1 MTSKTEAQDFARQD
15 VSGFAG
21 NDPNIKPRRTLFI
34 AGLAHA
40 LHDGFTDL
48 IYILL
53 PVWQAEFGL
62 SYAAL
67 ATLRGLYA
75 GAMASLQV
83 PMGFLTRR
91 FGGRAILALGTAMA
105 AAGYTLAGL
114 SGGLIGV
121 CISLFISGTGSSTQH
136 PIASAA
142 VARAYGTAARGP
154 LGTYNFAGDLGK
166 AAVPA
171 AVSVLLLVM
180 SWRYTLISIS
190 VVGFAVAAI
199 VAIFMPPIGRA
210 VAETSAKT
218 GPGQGRGGF
227 GLLFAIGIL
236 DTGVRMGLLTFL
248 PFLLKAKGA
257 ELPTI
262 GLALAL
268 VFVGGAFGKIV
279 CGPLGAR
286 FGVVATVIA
295 TEGATAIGILALLVL
310 PLTATMVMLPVL
322 GAMLNGTSSVLYGTV
337 PELAKA
343 NKTEQAFALFYTGTI
358 GSGAIAP
365 VFYGMFGDLVGVW
378 WATVAIA
385 ATAVAIFPVVLM
397 LSPRLATK

>member
-1 MTSKTEAQDFARQD
+1 MTSKTGARD
-15 VSGFAG
+15 LAGFVGG
-21 NDPNIKPRRTLFI
+21 NKPDATARRTLLV

-48 IYILL
+48 IYVML
-53 PVWQAEFGL
+53 PVWQTEFGL

-67 ATLRGLYA
+67 AVLRGLYA
-75 GAMASLQV
+75 GAMAALQV
-83 PMGFLTRR
+83 PSGFLTRR

-121 CISLFISGTGSSTQH
+121 CIALFMSGAGSSTQH
-136 PIASAA
+136 PIGSAA
-142 VARAYGTAARGP
+142 VARAYGTNARGP
-154 LGTYNFAGDLGK
+154 LGTYNFSGDLGK

-171 AVSVLLLVM
+171 AVSVLMLIM
-180 SWRYTLISIS
+180 SWRGTLISIS
-190 VVGFAVAAI
+190 LVGFAVAAI
-199 VAIFMPPIGRA
+199 VAIFMPPIGRP
-210 VAETSAKT
+210 VAEPPAKT
-218 GPGQGRGGF
+218 GQGRGGF
-227 GLLFAIGIL
+227 GLLFSIGVL

-248 PFLLKAKGA
+248 PFLLRDKGA

-268 VFVGGAFGKIV
+268 VFVGGAAGKII

-286 FGVVATVIA
+286 FGVVATTIA
-295 TEGATAIGILALLVL
+295 TEGATALAILSLLVL
-310 PLTATMVMLPVL
+310 PLTASMVMLPVL

-337 PELAKA
+337 PELAKPG
-343 NKTEQAFALFYTGTI
+343 KTEHAFALFYTGTI
-358 GSGAIAP
+358 GAGAIAP
-365 VFYGMFGDLVGVW
+365 VLYGFMGDAIGVR

-385 ATAVAIFPVVLM
+385 ATAIAIFPIVM
-397 LSPRLATK
+397 LLAPRLAPK

>member
-1 MTSKTEAQDFARQD
+1 MTSQTQAHDL
-15 VSGFAG
+15 VGFTNNNPDA
-21 NDPNIKPRRTLFI
+21 KPRRTLVI

-48 IYILL
+48 IYIML

-62 SYAAL
+62 SYGAL
-67 ATLRGLYA
+67 AALRGLYA

-83 PMGFLTRR
+83 PSGFLTRR

-121 CISLFISGTGSSTQH
+121 CISLLISGAGSSTQH
-136 PIASAA
+136 PIGSAA
-142 VARAYGTAARGP
+142 VARAYGAAARGP

-190 VVGFAVAAI
+190 LVGFAVAAI

-210 VAETSAKT
+210 VVETGAKT
-218 GPGQGRGGF
+218 GKGRGGF
-227 GLLFAIGIL
+227 GLLFTIGVL
-236 DTGVRMGLLTFL
+236 DTGIRMGLLTFL

-268 VFVGGAFGKIV
+268 VFVGGAFGKII

-286 FGVVATVIA
+286 FGVAPTVIA
-295 TEGATAIGILALLVL
+295 TEGATAAGILALLVL
-310 PLTATMVMLPVL
+310 PLAATMVMLPLL

-337 PELAKA
+337 PELTKPD
-343 NKTEQAFALFYTGTI
+343 KTEHAFALFYTGTI
-358 GSGAIAP
+358 GSGALAP
-365 VFYGMFGDLVGVW
+365 VFYGVFGDMVGVQ
-378 WATVAIA
+378 WATAAIA
-385 ATAVAIFPVVLM
+385 LTAIAIFPIVLM
-397 LSPRLATK
+397 LSPKLATK

>member
-1 MTSKTEAQDFARQD
+1 MTKTGPVLA
-15 VSGFAG
+15 GFSDNKPDTG
-21 NDPNIKPRRTLFI
+21 PRRTLLI

-48 IYILL
+48 IYVML
-53 PVWQAEFGL
+53 PVWQAEFAL
-62 SYAAL
+62 SYGAL
-67 ATLRGLYA
+67 AALRGLYA
-75 GAMASLQV
+75 GAMAGLQV
-83 PMGFLTRR
+83 PSGFLTRR
-91 FGGRAILALGTAMA
+91 FGGRAILAVGTTMT

-121 CISLFISGTGSSTQH
+121 CIALFISGAGSSTQH
-136 PIASAA
+136 PIGSAA
-142 VARAYGTAARGP
+142 VARAYGKAARGP

-190 VVGFAVAAI
+190 LVGFAVAAI
-199 VAIFMPPIGRA
+199 VAIFMPPIGRP
-210 VAETSAKT
+210 VAETVAKT
-218 GPGQGRGGF
+218 GEGRGGF
-227 GLLFAIGIL
+227 GLLFTIGVL

-248 PFLLKAKGA
+248 PFLLKDKGA

-286 FGVVATVIA
+286 IGVVATVLA
-295 TEGATAIGILALLVL
+295 TEGGTAAAILALLVL
-310 PLTATMVMLPVL
+310 PLAPTMVLLPVL
-322 GAMLNGTSSVLYGTV
+322 GALLNGTSSVLYGTV

-343 NKTEQAFALFYTGTI
+343 NKTEHAFALFYTGTI
-358 GSGAIAP
+358 GAGATAP
-365 VFYGMFGDLVGVW
+365 VLYGFFGDAVGVW
-378 WATVAIA
+378 WATIAIA
-385 ATAVAIFPVVLM
+385 ATAIAIFPFILL

>member
-1 MTSKTEAQDFARQD
+1 MTSETEAQNLP
-15 VSGFAG
+15 GFANNNPG
-21 NDPNIKPRRTLFI
+21 VKPRRTLFI

-48 IYILL
+48 IYIML

-62 SYAAL
+62 SYGAL
-67 ATLRGLYA
+67 AALRGLYA
-75 GAMASLQV
+75 GAMASLQM
-83 PMGFLTRR
+83 PSGFLTRR

-105 AAGYTLAGL
+105 AAGYAFAGL

-121 CISLFISGTGSSTQH
+121 CISLFISGAGSSTQH
-136 PIASAA
+136 PIGSAA
-142 VARAYGTAARGP
+142 VARAYGAAARGP

-171 AVSVLLLVM
+171 FVSVLLLVM

-190 VVGFAVAAI
+190 LVGFAVAAI
-199 VAIFMPPIGRA
+199 VAIFMPPIGR
-210 VAETSAKT
+210 VVITETSAKT
-218 GPGQGRGGF
+218 GKGRGGF

-286 FGVVATVIA
+286 FGVVPTVIA
-295 TEGATAIGILALLVL
+295 TEGATALGVLALLVL
-310 PLTATMVMLPVL
+310 PLAATMVMLPVL

-337 PELAKA
+337 PELARPD
-343 NKTEQAFALFYTGTI
+343 KTEHAFALFYTGTI
-358 GSGAIAP
+358 GGGAIAP
-365 VFYGMFGDLVGVW
+365 VLYGMFGDIVGVQ
-378 WATVAIA
+378 WATVAVA
-385 ATAVAIFPVVLM
+385 VTAIAIFPIVLL
-397 LSPRLATK
+397 LSPRLAAR